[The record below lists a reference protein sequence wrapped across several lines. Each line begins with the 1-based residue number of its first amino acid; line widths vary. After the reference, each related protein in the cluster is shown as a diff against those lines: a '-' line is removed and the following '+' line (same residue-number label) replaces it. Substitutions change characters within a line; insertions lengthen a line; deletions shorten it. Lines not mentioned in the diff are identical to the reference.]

1 MLWFQKWSWPWTW
14 RDIVYGTKKGLGW
27 VFLWKNFRKQVNVP
41 GESPCLLA
49 CSKWQ
54 VLKSRAI
61 SSIWSLAVSFKGGVL
76 LHKAAFS
83 DGGWGS
89 QCRGE
94 ASECRFPL
102 TESAKLCKVLSD
114 WINRQVLH
122 LNLFPKAL
130 CPSKDRPSA
139 EQGKSSDC
147 YFHLLPSLKRPSS
160 RVTAVV
166 HTIGIQIGKRQNL
179 WCLSQFAFHVMSLY
193 LSVP

>member
-1 MLWFQKWSWPWTW
+1 MLWFQKWLWPWTW
-14 RDIVYGTKKGLGW
+14 KDIVYGTKKGLGW
-27 VFLWKNFRKQVNVP
+27 IFLWKRFSKA
-41 GESPCLLA
+41 GECT
-49 CSKWQ
+49 WG
-54 VLKSRAI
+54 KSM
-61 SSIWSLAVSFKGGVL
+61 SLGMLSVTGFKEQSNIWSLAVSFKGGVL

-83 DGGWGS
+83 HGGWGS

-94 ASECRFPL
+94 ASECKFPL

-130 CPSKDRPSA
+130 CPSKDRPST
-139 EQGKSSDC
+139 EQGKSLDC

-160 RVTAVV
+160 RVTGVV